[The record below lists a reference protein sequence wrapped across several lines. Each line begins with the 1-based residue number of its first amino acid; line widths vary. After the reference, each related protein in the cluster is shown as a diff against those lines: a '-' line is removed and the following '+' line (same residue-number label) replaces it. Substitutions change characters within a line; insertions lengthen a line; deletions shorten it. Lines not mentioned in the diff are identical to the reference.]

1 MGCGGGRED
10 WRVKGTF
17 VCRTV
22 TLQGE
27 RLRKRMLPMYSGV
40 GVLFMV
46 RCFQIMLVVF
56 SQVMPGSFPLLFKV
70 FSSIHVLSACERRS
84 TGS

>member
-1 MGCGGGRED
+1 
-10 WRVKGTF
+10 
-17 VCRTV
+17 
-22 TLQGE
+22 
-27 RLRKRMLPMYSGV
+27 MLPMYSEV

-56 SQVMPGSFPLLFKV
+56 SQVMPGSFPLVLKV
-70 FSSIHVLSACERRS
+70 FSSIHVLSACERRR